1 MIILGLFTPV
11 PHRNIHCRY
20 SLEVPWLGTSNELPQ
35 KIFYVEIRKIIPEL
49 LRDTHSLSRSYV
61 SFLRIR
67 FQFRIFFIFI
77 FTPDHVLQILI
88 GIISVRQFHTRYV
101 FVQIVPLSGPVQSV
115 SCIQQPTLKR
125 YKIGPC
131 RKVVVVERL
140 IIMLKQQFGQS
151 EKWLFQ
157 GGGYYW
163 EVTISEGSIV
173 IYYITAH
180 MLLNSRRIQWRNK
193 KILLLSLI

>member
-1 MIILGLFTPV
+1 MYPV
-11 PHRNIHCRY
+11 F
-20 SLEVPWLGTSNELPQ
+20 
-35 KIFYVEIRKIIPEL
+35 K
-49 LRDTHSLSRSYV
+49 
-61 SFLRIR
+61 
-67 FQFRIFFIFI
+67 
-77 FTPDHVLQILI
+77 
-88 GIISVRQFHTRYV
+88 
-101 FVQIVPLSGPVQSV
+101 
-115 SCIQQPTLKR
+115 QPTLKR
-125 YKIGPC
+125 YKIGPY

-173 IYYITAH
+173 IYYSTAR
-180 MLLNSRRIQWRNK
+180 MLLNSRRIFQWRNK